1 MATTTELLSI
11 DLIKRPSITPDDCGC
26 QKVLAERLEKNGFH
40 VENLRFG
47 NVDNLWATRGETGPL
62 FVFAGHTDVV
72 PPGPEDKWKF
82 PPFAPTIHNGF
93 LYGRGAADMKG
104 SIAAMVTG
112 CEQFLHHYPRHRGT
126 IGFLITSDEE
136 GVATNGT
143 ARVIEY
149 LQQGG
154 ITIDFCIVGEPS
166 SRKKLCDTI
175 KNGRRGTLN
184 GHLTVH
190 GTQGH
195 VAYPIPGGNPIHTLA
210 PLLQEL
216 CTTEWDQG
224 NEFFQPTSFQVTNI
238 NSGTGADNVI
248 PGELELEFNFRYC
261 TEVTHTMLQ
270 KRVEKIV
277 QTSNHT
283 LSWRHSGLPF
293 LTETGDLLQATRDA
307 IHSVCGYQATL
318 STQGGTSD
326 GRFIAPTGTE
336 VIEIGPCNETIHR
349 IDERVKLEELNQL
362 STVYHHILANLLR

>member
-11 DLIKRPSITPDDCGC
+11 DLIKRPSITPDDCNC
-26 QKVLAERLEKNGFH
+26 QTILAERLKKLGFQIEK
-40 VENLRFG
+40 LRFG
-47 NVDNLWATRGETGPL
+47 NVDNLWATHGETGPL

-72 PPGPEDKWKF
+72 PPGPEDKWSF
-82 PPFAPTIHNGF
+82 PPFTPTIHNGF

-112 CEQFLHHYPRHRGT
+112 CEQFLHHYPHHRGT

-143 ARVIEY
+143 ARVVQY
-149 LQQGG
+149 LQQKG

-175 KNGRRGTLN
+175 KNGRRGTLS
-184 GHLTVH
+184 GHLTIH

-195 VAYPIPGGNPIHTLA
+195 VAYPKPGSNPIHTLA

-216 CTTEWDQG
+216 CSTEWDQG

-261 TEVTHTMLQ
+261 TELTHTILQ
-270 KRVEKIV
+270 KRVEKMV
-277 QTSNHT
+277 QNCNHT

-293 LTETGDLLQATRDA
+293 LTEAGDLLQATREA
-307 IHSVCGYQATL
+307 IHSVCGYRASL
-318 STQGGTSD
+318 STEGGTSD

-362 STVYHHILANLLR
+362 STVHHHILTNLLG

>member
-26 QKVLAERLEKNGFH
+26 QKVLAERLEKIGFH
-40 VENLRFG
+40 IEHLRFG
-47 NVDNLWATRGETGPL
+47 NVDNLWATHGETGPL

-72 PPGPEDKWKF
+72 PPGPEDKWSF

-112 CEQFLHHYPRHRGT
+112 CEQFLHHHPNHRGT

-136 GVATNGT
+136 GIATNGT
-143 ARVIEY
+143 ARVVQY
-149 LQQGG
+149 LQQRG

-175 KNGRRGTLN
+175 KNGRRGTLS

-195 VAYPIPGGNPIHTLA
+195 VAYPKPGSNPIHTLA

-261 TEVTHTMLQ
+261 TEVTHTMLR

-277 QTSNHT
+277 QNCNHT

-293 LTETGDLLQATRDA
+293 LTEGGDLLQATRDA
-307 IHSVCGYQATL
+307 IHNICGYPGKL
-318 STQGGTSD
+318 STEGGTSD

-349 IDERVKLEELNQL
+349 IDERVRLEELNQL
-362 STVYHHILANLLR
+362 STVHHHILANLLR

>member
-1 MATTTELLSI
+1 MATTTESLSI
-11 DLIKRPSITPDDCGC
+11 DLIKRPSITPEDCGC
-26 QKVLAERLEKNGFH
+26 QKVLAKRLEKNGFH
-40 VENLRFG
+40 IETLRFG
-47 NVDNLWATRGETGPL
+47 NVDNLWATHGEADPL

-72 PPGPEDKWKF
+72 PPGPENKWSF
-82 PPFAPTIHNGF
+82 PPFTPTIHNGF

-112 CEQFLHHYPRHRGT
+112 CEQFLHQYPRHRGT

-136 GVATNGT
+136 GIATNGT
-143 ARVIEY
+143 ARVVQY
-149 LQQGG
+149 LQQRG

-166 SRKKLCDTI
+166 SREKLCDTI

-184 GHLTVH
+184 GNLTVH

-195 VAYPIPGGNPIHTLA
+195 VAYPKPGSNPIHTLA

-216 CTTEWDQG
+216 CTTEWDRG

-238 NSGTGADNVI
+238 NSGTGADNII
-248 PGELELEFNFRYC
+248 PGELKLAFNFRYC
-261 TEVTHTMLQ
+261 TEVTHTMLM
-270 KRVEKIV
+270 KRVETMV
-277 QTSNHT
+277 QDIGHT

-293 LTETGDLLQATRDA
+293 LTEAGDLLQATRDA
-307 IHSVCGYQATL
+307 IHNVCGYRAIL
-318 STQGGTSD
+318 STEGGTSD

-349 IDERVKLEELNQL
+349 IDERVKIDDLNRL
-362 STVYHHILANLLR
+362 STVHHHILANLLG